1 MRLLWLVVAVVFG
14 CGPSLRETAL
24 AKTARYRGNEMVL
37 FQRMVSAVESK
48 YKLARID
55 QPALKLQT
63 IARWYN
69 PEGQGISAAGDI
81 NVFNIPDRSIRMAL
95 VAELLPVDKDWVV
108 QVRAEM
114 VRFRVG
120 QTAPDRIFPNEI
132 LPGWIPGK
140 VDQLQYEI
148 YEALREYEVP
158 EPSGNIAPPPAER
171 PPVDPDE
178 PPPGG
183 DPVPAPPPPPPMTP
197 AEGSALPP

>member
-1 MRLLWLVVAVVFG
+1 MRFLWLVMAVVLG

-37 FQRMVSAVESK
+37 FQRMLSAVESK

-55 QPALKLQT
+55 QPALKLVT
-63 IARWYN
+63 RPRWYN
-69 PEGQGISAAGDI
+69 AEGQGLSSCADI
-81 NVFNIPDRSIRMAL
+81 NPRCIPDRSIRMAL
-95 VAELLPVDKDWVV
+95 VAELLRVDKDWVV

-114 VRFRVG
+114 VRFREG

-148 YEALREYEVP
+148 YEALRPYEVP
-158 EPSGNIAPPPAER
+158 EPSGNIAPAPSER

-183 DPVPAPPPPPPMTP
+183 DPPPVEPPRPPGTP